1 MTIEERLQRLEAE
14 CFTNTQYQQM
24 GTHVSLRILGA
35 LMQSGAVDG
44 DLMRS
49 TIIQTFDELQN
60 IAAKSGG
67 DSEVKTFEAYKVF
80 LLGQLPKCEK
90 PKEFILMGDGK
101 S

>member
-1 MTIEERLQRLEAE
+1 MDIEERLQRLEAE
-14 CFTNTQYQQM
+14 CFTNTQYQRM

-49 TIIQTFDELQN
+49 TIEQTFDELQN
-60 IAAKSGG
+60 IVAKSGDG
-67 DSEVKTFEAYKVF
+67 EDKTFEEYKVF

-90 PKEFILMGDGK
+90 PKEFVLSGGI

>member
-14 CFTNTQYQQM
+14 CFTNTQYQRM

-49 TIIQTFDELQN
+49 TIEQTFDELQN
-60 IAAKSGG
+60 IVAKSGDG
-67 DSEVKTFEAYKVF
+67 EDKTFEEYKVF

-90 PKEFILMGDGK
+90 PKEFVLSGGIN
-101 S
+101 